1 MVFEDCNSMEMS
13 LRVGFCDGVGL
24 LLQLG
29 WLLNEECKP
38 CNEGLVGVRDWMEAK
53 ESWMDYKQR
62 SLSHQ
67 REAKFLFSIAI
78 RKQKSMC

>member
-1 MVFEDCNSMEMS
+1 MFEDCNSMEMS

-53 ESWMDYKQR
+53 ES
-62 SLSHQ
+62 
-67 REAKFLFSIAI
+67 
-78 RKQKSMC
+78 